1 MLRKLPLGAFVL
13 LALLLVAFRSI
24 IRKRKMRPQL
34 NNNRFALIQPV
45 QKRNWKGQVG
55 KTPDG
60 FLTFQTVV
68 DGVRAGFINLFQ
80 TYINAGFN
88 TIAKIFDS
96 NRAFPVYGDPGKGKL
111 YTDLVSKFTAIAPD
125 KVLTLEDVKKVG
137 KAIAR
142 VEGGANW
149 VSNEDFDL
157 GFQMAKSYL
166 KI

>member
-34 NNNRFALIQPV
+34 NNNPFALIQPV

-80 TYINAGFN
+80 TGLSLFMVIQVKANYIL
-88 TIAKIFDS
+88 TWS
-96 NRAFPVYGDPGKGKL
+96 
-111 YTDLVSKFTAIAPD
+111 VSLRPLHQIRF
-125 KVLTLEDVKKVG
+125 
-137 KAIAR
+137 
-142 VEGGANW
+142 
-149 VSNEDFDL
+149 
-157 GFQMAKSYL
+157 
-166 KI
+166 